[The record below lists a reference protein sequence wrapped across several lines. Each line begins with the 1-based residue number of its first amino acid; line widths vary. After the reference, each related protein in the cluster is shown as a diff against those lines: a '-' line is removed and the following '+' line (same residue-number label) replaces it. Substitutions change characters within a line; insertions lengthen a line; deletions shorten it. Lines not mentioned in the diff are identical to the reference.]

1 MKWQWHGRILKHTPA
16 HLRHGHAHTYCIHTG
31 MHTIAART
39 LEWGAA
45 CLQYASHPHVYTN
58 TLYKSMCAPTPA
70 HSFLISLSRT
80 RTPTHSQSYITTC
93 QYCGQAFIEPL
104 RTHSPPAFFS
114 PLSSSSFLFF
124 WQTDDEEWLK
134 MEMCDTFPYKA
145 TQFLKPTSVFFS
157 PSRHRGA
164 RRRRKKGLQPTK
176 KCLGMT
182 QGPKKPAS

>member
-1 MKWQWHGRILKHTPA
+1 MTWTYTETHTRTLKTRTCTHILYT
-16 HLRHGHAHTYCIHTG
+16 HGHAYNSCAHTRVGRCVFTVCFPSTRLHKHTVQ
-31 MHTIAART
+31 IDVRANART
-39 LEWGAA
+39 L
-45 CLQYASHPHVYTN
+45 L
-58 TLYKSMCAPTPA
+58 LD
-70 HSFLISLSRT
+70 LSLSHSH
-80 RTPTHSQSYITTC
+80 THTLAVIHYYMSILWTSLHWT
-93 QYCGQAFIEPL
+93 
-104 RTHSPPAFFS
+104 SPYTFSSGLFF